1 MTQSAPRSPPKSPPK
16 HHGRNKSGDTSL
28 GECVHAGLRDAIRD
42 GSYQPGERIREAEV
56 AVRLDVSR
64 TPVREAFRRLQAD
77 GLLVLTPWRGAE
89 VAQLD
94 RGQVVELY
102 AMRRVLEGTAAG
114 LAAEHATDAEIDHL
128 FDLLKQDKSARGD
141 PGRQLE
147 INRAFHQA
155 LYAAAHNRYLL
166 KALNALADS
175 LALLK
180 STTYEVPGRAA
191 AALGEHGVIAEAI
204 RNRDAE
210 VAERVT
216 RAHIESAERARI
228 ELLFGDP

>member
-1 MTQSAPRSPPKSPPK
+1 MPKSAPKSRGQDKP
-16 HHGRNKSGDTSL
+16 GDTSL
-28 GECVHAGLRDAIRD
+28 GELVHGWLRDAIRD
-42 GSYQPGERIREAEV
+42 GRYQPGKRIRETEV

-128 FDLLKQDKSARGD
+128 FDLLDQDKAARGD
-141 PGRQLE
+141 STRRAE
-147 INRAFHQA
+147 INREFHHV
-155 LYAAAHNRYLL
+155 LYAAAHNHYLL
-166 KALNALADS
+166 KSLNALADS

-180 STTYEVPGRAA
+180 STTYKVPGRADT
-191 AALGEHGVIAEAI
+191 ALNEHVLIAKAI

-210 VAERVT
+210 AAERT
-216 RAHIESAERARI
+216 ARQHIASAEQSRI
-228 ELLFGDP
+228 ELLFGDE

>member
-1 MTQSAPRSPPKSPPK
+1 MTESAPKSR
-16 HHGRNKSGDTSL
+16 GQDKSGDTSL
-28 GECVHAGLRDAIRD
+28 GEFVHEWLRGAIRD
-42 GSYQPGERIREAEV
+42 GRYQPGERIREAGV

-89 VAQLD
+89 VAELD
-94 RGQVVELY
+94 RSQVVELY

-128 FDLLKQDKSARGD
+128 FDLLKQDKAAEGD

-180 STTYEVPGRAA
+180 STTYEVPGRAV
-191 AALGEHGVIAEAI
+191 AALGEHVSIAKAI

-210 VAERVT
+210 DAERVT

-228 ELLFGDP
+228 QLLFGDP

>member
-28 GECVHAGLRDAIRD
+28 GEFVHAWLRDAIRD

-191 AALGEHGVIAEAI
+191 VALGEHGVIAEAI